1 MSSIPFEKGGNL
13 IEHHSRTI
21 GRVRRIPCLA
31 ALLLCGPCL
40 ASPVVLDRN
49 GAYVAVESYAPN
61 IVRITIATDHA
72 TAATPPGYGFIAADD
87 PHGFAHTQDAHGDD
101 FRSSALQLHIDAPPP
116 PSAPSVGERY
126 FAPALPPV
134 GLEIRNA
141 RGETVLAMNGWQ
153 MAPHTVNGEHTF
165 QVGASFAA
173 TAGEHFYGLGQNQDG
188 ILDLRGRTIDCKHFY
203 DNPHGETVCIPLM
216 VSSVGYAVVW
226 DNPSDTH
233 VYPGVNG
240 HTLWQS
246 EVGER
251 VSFFVIVGDDADAL
265 YSGYAKL
272 TGRTPIPPKAAFG
285 LIQSKARYA
294 SQQEILD
301 VAHTYRSKGY
311 PLDIMVLDWFYWT
324 RMGQLDI
331 DPAQFPDPDG
341 MNRDLHTLGIR
352 SLISVWPRFER
363 DSRYFNELDA
373 KGYFLEDRD
382 GKTQDGLPFRSDR
395 AGALIDATNPLALDW
410 FFDHVRDNI
419 LAHGFDYL
427 WLDET
432 EPDLVPDGF
441 FFKIGSGDRYHNVFP
456 LLYIDGMSQRFRR
469 YRPDKRVL
477 ILARAAYLGSQRTG
491 AIFWSSDIDPSW
503 EALEHQIPTGLNMT
517 ASGIAYW
524 GNDIGG
530 WQPLPQN
537 SAATHPPL
545 IDPAG
550 ARDVVGQ
557 DDDYPELFTR
567 WFEYGTFL
575 PILRIHGER
584 KHTEIWAYGPQAEA
598 ILARYDRLR
607 YRLIPYIYSLARHT
621 FDSGAPFMR
630 ALWMDFP
637 GDPKVANIGN
647 EYMFGP
653 DFLVAP
659 VTRQGQ
665 TRKQVY
671 LPAGADWYD
680 YWTNTRETGGRTITV
695 DAPIDRIP
703 VFVRAG
709 SILPLGAVVP
719 STATPQ
725 AIERIKV
732 YPGRDADFDLYD
744 DDGVSYGYQHGGGRV
759 THLHWDDAAHRLTAS
774 GSDKILRR
782 PVKAL
787 LEVVGPS

>member
-1 MSSIPFEKGGNL
+1 VIGNR
-13 IEHHSRTI
+13 HRAV
-21 GRVRRIPCLA
+21 GPANRILCLA

-40 ASPVVLDRN
+40 ASPLVLNRN
-49 GAYVAVESYAPN
+49 GAYVAVESLAPN
-61 IVRITIATDHA
+61 IVRITIATDYGSA
-72 TAATPPGYGFIAADD
+72 TAPPGYGFIAGEDS
-87 PHGFAHTQDAHGDD
+87 HGWVHTEDAGGDD
-101 FRSSALQLHIDAPPP
+101 FRSSAMRLHVGQQPLPG
-116 PSAPSVGERY
+116 APSPGERY

-134 GLEIRNA
+134 ALEVRNT
-141 RGETVLAMNGWQ
+141 RGETVLTMTGWQ
-153 MAPHTVNGEHTF
+153 MAPHLINGEQTF

-173 TAGEHFYGLGQNQDG
+173 PADEHFYGLGQNQRG
-188 ILDLRGRTIDCKHFY
+188 ILDLRGRTLDCKHFY
-203 DNPHGETVCIPLM
+203 DEPHGETVCIPFM
-216 VSSVGYAVVW
+216 VSSRGYGIVW

-240 HTLWQS
+240 RTLWQS

-251 VSFFVIVGDDADAL
+251 VSFFVILGNSADAL
-265 YSGYAKL
+265 YAGYARL
-272 TGRTPIPPKAAFG
+272 TGRTPLPPKAAFG

-294 SQQEILD
+294 SQQEVLD
-301 VAHTYRSKGY
+301 VAHTYRRKGY
-311 PLDIMVLDWFYWT
+311 PLDIMVTDWFYWT

-331 DPAQFPDPDG
+331 DPAQFPDPDA
-341 MNRDLHTLGIR
+341 MNRDLHALGIR
-352 SLISVWPRFER
+352 SMISVWPRFER

-382 GKTQDGLPFRSDR
+382 GKTQDGLPFRADR
-395 AGALIDATNPLALDW
+395 AGALIDATNGQALEW
-410 FFDHVRDNI
+410 FFTHVRDNI
-419 LAHGFDYL
+419 LSHGFDYL

-432 EPDLVPDGF
+432 EPDLVPDGL

-456 LLYIDGMSQRFRR
+456 LLYVDGMSRR
-469 YRPDKRVL
+469 IRGYRPDRRVL

-503 EALEHQIPTGLNMT
+503 EALRRQIPTGLNMT

-530 WQPLPQN
+530 WQPLPQT
-537 SAATHPPL
+537 SSATHPPL
-545 IDPAG
+545 IDPSD
-550 ARDVVGQ
+550 ARDVVGH

-575 PILRIHGER
+575 PTLRVHGER
-584 KHTEIWAYGPQAEA
+584 KHTEIWAYGRQAEA

-607 YRLIPYIYSLARHT
+607 YQLIPYIYSLARHT
-621 FDSGAPFMR
+621 YESGAPFMR

-637 GDPKVANIGN
+637 GDPKVADIGD

-659 VTRQGQ
+659 VTSQGQ

-680 YWTNTRETGGRTITV
+680 YWTHTRIPGGRTVTV

-725 AIERIKV
+725 AIERIRV
-732 YPGRDADFDLYD
+732 YPGRDANFDLYD
-744 DDGVSYGYQHGGGRV
+744 DDGVSYDYEHGGGRL
-759 THLHWDDAAHRLTAS
+759 THLHWDDAAHHLTVS
-774 GSDKILRR
+774 GSGKILRR
-782 PVKAL
+782 PVSDL
-787 LEVVGPS
+787 LEVVSAR

>member
-1 MSSIPFEKGGNL
+1 MIGNR
-13 IEHHSRTI
+13 HRAV
-21 GRVRRIPCLA
+21 GPANRILCLA

-40 ASPVVLDRN
+40 ASPLVLNRN
-49 GAYVAVESYAPN
+49 GAYVAVESLAPN
-61 IVRITIATDHA
+61 IVRITLATDYGSA
-72 TAATPPGYGFIAADD
+72 TAPPGYGFIAGEDS
-87 PHGFAHTQDAHGDD
+87 HGWVHTEDAGGDD
-101 FRSSALQLHIDAPPP
+101 FRSSAMRLHVDQQPLPG
-116 PSAPSVGERY
+116 APSPGERY

-134 GLEIRNA
+134 ALEVRNT
-141 RGETVLAMNGWQ
+141 RGETVLTMTGWQ
-153 MAPHTVNGEHTF
+153 MAPHLINGEQTF

-173 TAGEHFYGLGQNQDG
+173 PADEHFYGLGQNQRG
-188 ILDLRGRTIDCKHFY
+188 ILDLRGRTLDCKHFY
-203 DNPHGETVCIPLM
+203 DEPHGETVCIPFM
-216 VSSVGYAVVW
+216 VSSRGYGIVW

-240 HTLWQS
+240 RALWQS

-251 VSFFVIVGDDADAL
+251 VSFFVILGNSADAL
-265 YSGYAKL
+265 YAGYARL
-272 TGRTPIPPKAAFG
+272 TGRTPLPPKAAFG

-294 SQQEILD
+294 SQQEVLD
-301 VAHTYRSKGY
+301 VAHTYRRKGY
-311 PLDIMVLDWFYWT
+311 PLDIMVTDWFYWT

-331 DPAQFPDPDG
+331 DPAQFPDPDA
-341 MNRDLHTLGIR
+341 MNRDLHALGIR
-352 SLISVWPRFER
+352 SMISVWPRFER

-382 GKTQDGLPFRSDR
+382 GKTQDGLPFRADR
-395 AGALIDATNPLALDW
+395 AGALIDATNGQALEW
-410 FFDHVRDNI
+410 FFTHVRDNI
-419 LAHGFDYL
+419 LSHGFDYL

-432 EPDLVPDGF
+432 EPDLVPDGL

-456 LLYIDGMSQRFRR
+456 LLYVDGMSRR
-469 YRPDKRVL
+469 IRGYRPDRRVL

-503 EALEHQIPTGLNMT
+503 EALRRQIPTGLNMT

-530 WQPLPQN
+530 WQPLPQT
-537 SAATHPPL
+537 SSATHPPL
-545 IDPAG
+545 IDPSD
-550 ARDVVGQ
+550 ARDVVGH

-575 PILRIHGER
+575 PTLRVHGER
-584 KHTEIWAYGPQAEA
+584 KHTEIWAYGRQAEA

-607 YRLIPYIYSLARHT
+607 YQLIPYIYSLARHT
-621 FDSGAPFMR
+621 YESGAPFMR

-637 GDPKVANIGN
+637 GDPKVADIGD

-659 VTRQGQ
+659 VTSQGQ

-680 YWTNTRETGGRTITV
+680 YWTHTRIPGGRTVTV

-725 AIERIKV
+725 AIERIRV
-732 YPGRDADFDLYD
+732 YPGRDANFDLYD
-744 DDGVSYGYQHGGGRV
+744 DDGVSYDYEHGGGRL
-759 THLHWDDAAHRLTAS
+759 THLHWDDAAHHLTVS
-774 GSDKILRR
+774 GSGKILRR
-782 PVKAL
+782 PVSDL
-787 LEVVGPS
+787 LEVVSAR

>member
-1 MSSIPFEKGGNL
+1 MIGNRL
-13 IEHHSRTI
+13 WAIRAAYRTL
-21 GRVRRIPCLA
+21 GVT

-40 ASPVVLDRN
+40 ASPVVLSRS
-49 GAYVAVESYAPN
+49 GAYVAVEAYAPN
-61 IVRITIATDHA
+61 IVRVTIATDYGTA
-72 TAATPPGYGFIAADD
+72 TAPPGYGFVADAD
-87 PHGFAHTQDAHGDD
+87 PHALTHTEGSGGDD
-101 FRSSALQLHIDAPPP
+101 FRSSALRLHVDPQSLPG
-116 PSAPSVGERY
+116 APSPGERY
-126 FAPALPPV
+126 FAPALPSV
-134 GLEIRNA
+134 ALEVRNT
-141 RGETVLAMNGWQ
+141 RGETVLAMTGWQ
-153 MAPHTVNGEHTF
+153 MAPHIVNGEHTF
-165 QVGASFAA
+165 QIGATF
-173 TAGEHFYGLGQNQDG
+173 TAPADEHFYGLGQNQRG

-203 DNPHGETVCIPLM
+203 DEPHGETVCIPFM
-216 VSSVGYAVVW
+216 VSSRGYGIVW

-240 HTLWQS
+240 RTLWQS

-251 VSFFVIVGDDADAL
+251 VSFFVIVGDRADAL
-265 YSGYAKL
+265 YAGYAGL
-272 TGRTPIPPKAAFG
+272 TGRTPLPPKAAFG

-301 VAHTYRSKGY
+301 VAHTYRRKGY
-311 PLDIMVLDWFYWT
+311 PLDILVTDWFYWT

-331 DPAQFPDPDG
+331 DPAQFPDPDA
-341 MNRDLHTLGIR
+341 MNRDLHALGIR
-352 SLISVWPRFER
+352 SMISVWPRFER
-363 DSRYFNELDA
+363 DSRYFDELDA
-373 KGYFLEDRD
+373 KGYFLHDKD
-382 GKTQDGLPFRSDR
+382 GRTQDGLPFRADR
-395 AGALIDATNPLALDW
+395 AGALIDATNNQALEW
-410 FFDHVRDNI
+410 FFTHVRDNI
-419 LAHGFDYL
+419 LSHGYDYL

-432 EPDLVPDGF
+432 EPDLVPDGL

-456 LLYIDGMSQRFRR
+456 LLYIDGMSRR
-469 YRPDKRVL
+469 IRGYRPDKRVL

-503 EALEHQIPTGLNMT
+503 EALRRQIPTGLDMT

-530 WQPLPQN
+530 WQPLPRTS
-537 SAATHPPL
+537 SATYPPL
-545 IDPAG
+545 IDPSE
-550 ARDVVGQ
+550 ARDVVGH

-575 PILRIHGER
+575 PILRIHGQR
-584 KHTEIWAYGPQAEA
+584 KHTEIWAYGRQAEA

-607 YRLIPYIYSLARHT
+607 YQLIPYIYSLARHT
-621 FDSGAPFMR
+621 YESGAPFMR

-637 GDPKVANIGN
+637 GDPKVADIGD

-659 VTRQGQ
+659 VASQGQ

-680 YWTNTRETGGRTITV
+680 YWTDIRVSGGRTITV

-709 SILPLGAVVP
+709 SILPLGAAVP

-725 AIERIKV
+725 AIERIRV
-732 YPGRDADFDLYD
+732 YPGRDAQFDLYD
-744 DDGVSYGYQHGGGRV
+744 DDGVSYAYEHGGGRL
-759 THLHWDDAAHRLTAS
+759 THLHWNDATHELTAS
-774 GSDKILRR
+774 GSNRILRR
-782 PVKAL
+782 PVSGL
-787 LEVVGPS
+787 LEVVGAH

>member
-1 MSSIPFEKGGNL
+1 VSL
-13 IEHHSRTI
+13 T
-21 GRVRRIPCLA
+21 GRIACMTSLM
-31 ALLLCGPCL
+31 LWGSCL
-40 ASPVVLDRN
+40 ASPVVVSRN
-49 GAYVAVESYAPN
+49 GAYVAIESYAPN
-61 IVRITIATDHA
+61 IVRITIATDYP
-72 TAATPPGYGFIAADD
+72 TAAAPPGYGFIGVAE
-87 PHGFAHTQDAHGDD
+87 PHGLVHTQDVGGDD
-101 FRSSALQLHIDAPPP
+101 FRSNALQLHIDAPPP
-116 PSAPSVGERY
+116 AAAPSVGERY

-134 GLEIRNA
+134 ALEIKNA
-141 RGETVLAMNGWQ
+141 GGETVLAMTGWQ
-153 MAPHTVNGEHTF
+153 KAPHTVNGERTF

-173 TAGEHFYGLGQNQDG
+173 PADEHFHGLGQNQEG

-203 DNPHGETVCIPLM
+203 DDPHGETVCVPFM
-216 VSSVGYAVVW
+216 VSSRGYGIVW

-246 EVGER
+246 QVGER
-251 VSFFVIVGDDADAL
+251 VSFFVIIAGDSDAL
-265 YSGYAKL
+265 YTGYAKL
-272 TGRTPIPPKAAFG
+272 TGRTPIPPRAAFG

-294 SQQEILD
+294 SQQEVLD
-301 VAHTYRSKGY
+301 VAHTYRRKGY
-311 PLDIMVLDWFYWT
+311 PLDIMVIDWFYWT

-331 DPAQFPDPDG
+331 DPASFPDPDA
-341 MNRDLHTLGIR
+341 MNRDLHALGMR

-373 KGYFLEDRD
+373 KGYFLKD
-382 GKTQDGLPFRSDR
+382 GDGRTQDGLPFRSDR

-410 FFDHVRDNI
+410 LFSHVRDNI

-441 FFKIGSGDRYHNVFP
+441 FFRIGSGDRYHNLFP
-456 LLYIDGMSQRFRR
+456 LLYVDGVTQRLRR
-469 YRPDKRVL
+469 YRPDRRVL

-503 EALEHQIPTGLNMT
+503 EALRHQIPTGLNMT

-530 WQPLPQN
+530 WQPLPP
-537 SAATHPPL
+537 H
-545 IDPAG
+545 
-550 ARDVVGQ
+550 

-575 PILRIHGER
+575 PTLRIHGER

-607 YRLIPYIYSLARHT
+607 YRLIPYLYSLAWHT
-621 FDSGAPFMR
+621 WRTGAPFMR

-637 GDPKVANIGN
+637 HDPTAAATGN

-659 VTRQGQ
+659 VTSQGQ
-665 TRKQVY
+665 VRKRVY
-671 LPAGADWYD
+671 LPAGTDWYD
-680 YWTNTRETGGRTITV
+680 YWSNARMSGGQTISV
-695 DAPIDRIP
+695 EAPIDRIP

-709 SILPLGAVVP
+709 SILPLGAMVP

-725 AIERIKV
+725 AVEQIKV

-744 DDGVSYGYQHGGGRV
+744 DDGVSYSYQHGGGRV
-759 THLHWDDAAHRLTAS
+759 THLHWDDAARSLTAS
-774 GSDKILRR
+774 GSGGILRR
-782 PVKAL
+782 PAKAL
-787 LEVVGPS
+787 LQVVSTP

>member
-1 MSSIPFEKGGNL
+1 LIGNRHRASGL
-13 IEHHSRTI
+13 ASRI
-21 GRVRRIPCLA
+21 LCLA
-31 ALLLCGPCL
+31 ALLLCGSCF
-40 ASPVVLDRN
+40 AAPVVLNRN
-49 GAYVAVESYAPN
+49 GAYVAIESYAPN
-61 IVRITIATDHA
+61 IVRVTIATDYA
-72 TAATPPGYGFIAADD
+72 TAAGAPGYGVIAGAD
-87 PHGFAHTQDAHGDD
+87 PHGLQHSQNASGDD
-101 FRSSALQLHIDAPPP
+101 FRSSALRLHLDPSPPP
-116 PSAPSVGERY
+116 AAPSVGERY
-126 FAPALPPV
+126 FAPALPAV
-134 GLEIRNA
+134 SLQIENA
-141 RGETVLAMNGWQ
+141 RGDTVLAMNGWQ
-153 MAPHTVNGEHTF
+153 MAPHVVNGEHTF
-165 QVGASFAA
+165 QVGASFVAPA
-173 TAGEHFYGLGQNQDG
+173 NEHFYGLGQNQDG
-188 ILDLRGRTIDCKHFY
+188 ILDLRGRTVDCKHFY
-203 DNPHGETVCIPLM
+203 DDPHGESVCVPFM
-216 VSSVGYAVVW
+216 VSSRGYGIVW

-251 VSFFVIVGDDADAL
+251 VSFFVILGEDADAL
-265 YSGYAKL
+265 YAGYAKL

-294 SQQEILD
+294 SQHEVLD
-301 VAHTYRSKGY
+301 VAHTYRRKGY
-311 PLDIMVLDWFYWT
+311 PLDIMVIDWFYWT

-331 DPAQFPDPDG
+331 DPAQFPDPDA
-341 MNRDLHTLGIR
+341 MNRDLHALGMR

-373 KGYFLEDRD
+373 KGYFLKDKD
-382 GKTQDGLPFRSDR
+382 GRTQDGLPFRSDR

-410 FFDHVRDNI
+410 FFSHVRDNI
-419 LAHGFDYL
+419 LSHGFDYL

-441 FFKIGSGDRYHNVFP
+441 FFKIGSGDRYYNVFP
-456 LLYIDGMSQRFRR
+456 LLYVAGMSQRLRG
-469 YRPDKRVL
+469 YRPRSRVL

-503 EALEHQIPTGLNMT
+503 EALRHQIPTGLNMT

-530 WQPLPQN
+530 WQPLPPT
-537 SAATHPPL
+537 SSATHPPL
-545 IDPAG
+545 VDPAD

-557 DDDYPELFTR
+557 DYDYPELFTR

-584 KHTEIWAYGPQAEA
+584 KHTEIWAYGRQAEA

-607 YRLIPYIYSLARHT
+607 YQLIPYIYSLARHT
-621 FDSGAPFMR
+621 YESGAPFMR

-637 GDPKVANIGN
+637 HDPRVANIGD

-659 VTRQGQ
+659 VTSQGQ

-680 YWTNTRETGGRTITV
+680 YWTHARFPGGRTITV
-695 DAPIDRIP
+695 AAPIDRIP
-703 VFVRAG
+703 LFVRAG
-709 SILPLGAVVP
+709 SILPLGSAVP

-725 AIERIKV
+725 AIERIEV

-744 DDGVSYGYQHGGGRV
+744 DDGVSYDYQHGGGRV
-759 THLHWDDAAHRLTAS
+759 TRLHWDDAAHRLSAS
-774 GSDKILRR
+774 GSGRILQR
-782 PVKAL
+782 PVKEL
-787 LEVVGPS
+787 LQIVGPH

>member
-1 MSSIPFEKGGNL
+1 VIGNR
-13 IEHHSRTI
+13 HRAV
-21 GRVRRIPCLA
+21 GPANRILCLA

-40 ASPVVLDRN
+40 ASPLVLNRN
-49 GAYVAVESYAPN
+49 GAYVAVESLAPN
-61 IVRITIATDHA
+61 IVRITIATDYGSA
-72 TAATPPGYGFIAADD
+72 TAPPGYGFIAGEDS
-87 PHGFAHTQDAHGDD
+87 HGWVHTEDAGGDD
-101 FRSSALQLHIDAPPP
+101 FRSSAMRLHVDQQPLPG
-116 PSAPSVGERY
+116 APSPGERY

-134 GLEIRNA
+134 ALEVRNT
-141 RGETVLAMNGWQ
+141 RGETVLTMTGWQ
-153 MAPHTVNGEHTF
+153 MAPHLINGEQTF

-173 TAGEHFYGLGQNQDG
+173 PADEHFYGLGQNQRG
-188 ILDLRGRTIDCKHFY
+188 ILDLRGRTLDCKHFY
-203 DNPHGETVCIPLM
+203 DEPHGETVCIPFM
-216 VSSVGYAVVW
+216 VSSRGYGIVW

-240 HTLWQS
+240 RALWQS

-251 VSFFVIVGDDADAL
+251 VSFFVILGNSADAL
-265 YSGYAKL
+265 YAGYARL
-272 TGRTPIPPKAAFG
+272 TGRTPLPPKAAFG

-294 SQQEILD
+294 SQQEVLD
-301 VAHTYRSKGY
+301 VAHTYRRKGY
-311 PLDIMVLDWFYWT
+311 PLDIMVTDWFYWT

-331 DPAQFPDPDG
+331 DPAQFPDPDA
-341 MNRDLHTLGIR
+341 MNRDLHALGIR
-352 SLISVWPRFER
+352 SMISVWPRFER

-382 GKTQDGLPFRSDR
+382 GKTQDGLPFRADR
-395 AGALIDATNPLALDW
+395 AGALIDATNGQALEW
-410 FFDHVRDNI
+410 FFTHVRDNI
-419 LAHGFDYL
+419 LSHGFDYL

-432 EPDLVPDGF
+432 EPDLVPDGL

-456 LLYIDGMSQRFRR
+456 LLYVDGMSRR
-469 YRPDKRVL
+469 IRGYRPDRRVL

-503 EALEHQIPTGLNMT
+503 EALRRQIPTGLNMT

-530 WQPLPQN
+530 WQPLPQT
-537 SAATHPPL
+537 SSATHPPL
-545 IDPAG
+545 IDPSD
-550 ARDVVGQ
+550 ARDVVGH

-575 PILRIHGER
+575 PTLRVHGER
-584 KHTEIWAYGPQAEA
+584 KHTEIWAYGRQAEA

-607 YRLIPYIYSLARHT
+607 YQLIPYIYSLARHT
-621 FDSGAPFMR
+621 YESGAPFMR

-637 GDPKVANIGN
+637 GDPKVADIGD

-659 VTRQGQ
+659 VTSQGQ

-680 YWTNTRETGGRTITV
+680 YWTHTRIPGGRTVTV

-725 AIERIKV
+725 AIERIRV
-732 YPGRDADFDLYD
+732 YPGRDANFDLYD
-744 DDGVSYGYQHGGGRV
+744 DDGVSYDYEHGGGRL
-759 THLHWDDAAHRLTAS
+759 THLHWDDAAHHLTVS
-774 GSDKILRR
+774 GSGKILRR
-782 PVKAL
+782 PVSDL
-787 LEVVGPS
+787 LEVVSAR

>member
-1 MSSIPFEKGGNL
+1 VIGN
-13 IEHHSRTI
+13 HHRAV
-21 GRVRRIPCLA
+21 GPANRILCLA

-40 ASPVVLDRN
+40 ASPLVLNRN
-49 GAYVAVESYAPN
+49 GAYVAVESLAPN
-61 IVRITIATDHA
+61 IVRITIATDYGSA
-72 TAATPPGYGFIAADD
+72 TAPPGYGFIAGEDS
-87 PHGFAHTQDAHGDD
+87 HGWVHTEDAGGDD
-101 FRSSALQLHIDAPPP
+101 FRSSAMRLHVGQQPLPG
-116 PSAPSVGERY
+116 APSPGERY

-134 GLEIRNA
+134 ALEVRNT
-141 RGETVLAMNGWQ
+141 RGETVLTMTGWQ
-153 MAPHTVNGEHTF
+153 MAPHLINGEQTF

-173 TAGEHFYGLGQNQDG
+173 PADEHFYGLGQNQRG
-188 ILDLRGRTIDCKHFY
+188 ILDLRGRTLDCKHFY
-203 DNPHGETVCIPLM
+203 DEPHGETVCIPFM
-216 VSSVGYAVVW
+216 VSSRGYGIVW

-240 HTLWQS
+240 RTLWQS

-251 VSFFVIVGDDADAL
+251 VSFFVILGNSADAL
-265 YSGYAKL
+265 YAGYARL
-272 TGRTPIPPKAAFG
+272 TGRTPLPPKAAFG

-294 SQQEILD
+294 SQQEVLD
-301 VAHTYRSKGY
+301 VAHTYRRKGY
-311 PLDIMVLDWFYWT
+311 PLDIMVTDWFYWT

-331 DPAQFPDPDG
+331 DPAQFPDPDA
-341 MNRDLHTLGIR
+341 MNRDLHALGIR
-352 SLISVWPRFER
+352 SMISVWPRFER

-382 GKTQDGLPFRSDR
+382 GKTQDGLPFRADR
-395 AGALIDATNPLALDW
+395 AGALIDATNGQALEW
-410 FFDHVRDNI
+410 FFTHVRDNI
-419 LAHGFDYL
+419 LSHGFDYL

-432 EPDLVPDGF
+432 EPDLVPDGL

-456 LLYIDGMSQRFRR
+456 LLYVDGMSRR
-469 YRPDKRVL
+469 IRGYRPDRRVL

-503 EALEHQIPTGLNMT
+503 EALRRQIPTGLNMT

-530 WQPLPQN
+530 WQPLPQT
-537 SAATHPPL
+537 SSATHPPL
-545 IDPAG
+545 TDPSD
-550 ARDVVGQ
+550 ARDVVGH

-575 PILRIHGER
+575 PTLRVHGER
-584 KHTEIWAYGPQAEA
+584 KHTEIWAYGRQAEA

-607 YRLIPYIYSLARHT
+607 YQLIPYIYSLARHT
-621 FDSGAPFMR
+621 YESGAPFMR

-637 GDPKVANIGN
+637 GDPKVADIGD

-659 VTRQGQ
+659 VTSQGQ

-680 YWTNTRETGGRTITV
+680 YWTHTRIPGGRTVTV

-725 AIERIKV
+725 AIERIRV
-732 YPGRDADFDLYD
+732 YPGRDANFDLYD
-744 DDGVSYGYQHGGGRV
+744 DDGVSYDYEHGGGRL
-759 THLHWDDAAHRLTAS
+759 THLHWDDAAHHLTVS
-774 GSDKILRR
+774 GSGKILRR
-782 PVKAL
+782 PVSDL
-787 LEVVGPS
+787 LEVVSAR

>member
-1 MSSIPFEKGGNL
+1 VIGNR
-13 IEHHSRTI
+13 HRAV
-21 GRVRRIPCLA
+21 GPANRILCLA

-40 ASPVVLDRN
+40 ASPLVLNRN
-49 GAYVAVESYAPN
+49 GAYVAVESLAPN
-61 IVRITIATDHA
+61 IVRITIATDYGSA
-72 TAATPPGYGFIAADD
+72 TAPPGYGFIAGEDS
-87 PHGFAHTQDAHGDD
+87 HGWVHTEDAGGDD
-101 FRSSALQLHIDAPPP
+101 FRSSAMRLHVGQQPLPG
-116 PSAPSVGERY
+116 APSPGERY

-134 GLEIRNA
+134 ALEVRNT
-141 RGETVLAMNGWQ
+141 RGETVLTMTGWQ
-153 MAPHTVNGEHTF
+153 MAPHLINGEQTF

-173 TAGEHFYGLGQNQDG
+173 PADEHFYGLGQNQRG
-188 ILDLRGRTIDCKHFY
+188 ILDLRGRTLDCKHFY
-203 DNPHGETVCIPLM
+203 DEPHGETVCIPFM
-216 VSSVGYAVVW
+216 VSSRGYGIVW

-240 HTLWQS
+240 RTLWQS

-251 VSFFVIVGDDADAL
+251 VSFFVILGNSADAL
-265 YSGYAKL
+265 YAGYARL
-272 TGRTPIPPKAAFG
+272 TGRTPLPPKAAFG

-294 SQQEILD
+294 SQQEVLD
-301 VAHTYRSKGY
+301 VAHTYRRKGY
-311 PLDIMVLDWFYWT
+311 PLDIMVTDWFYWT

-331 DPAQFPDPDG
+331 DPAQFPDPDA
-341 MNRDLHTLGIR
+341 MNRDLHALGIR
-352 SLISVWPRFER
+352 SMISVWPRFER

-382 GKTQDGLPFRSDR
+382 GKTQDGLPFRADR
-395 AGALIDATNPLALDW
+395 AGALIDATNGQALEW
-410 FFDHVRDNI
+410 FFTHVRDNI
-419 LAHGFDYL
+419 LSHGFDYL

-432 EPDLVPDGF
+432 EPDLVPDGL

-456 LLYIDGMSQRFRR
+456 LLYVDGMSRR
-469 YRPDKRVL
+469 IRGYRPDRRVL

-503 EALEHQIPTGLNMT
+503 EALRRQIPTGLNMT

-530 WQPLPQN
+530 WQPLPQT
-537 SAATHPPL
+537 SSATHPPL
-545 IDPAG
+545 TDPSD
-550 ARDVVGQ
+550 ARDVVGH

-575 PILRIHGER
+575 PTLRVHGER
-584 KHTEIWAYGPQAEA
+584 KHTEIWAYGRQAEA

-607 YRLIPYIYSLARHT
+607 YQLIPYIYSLARHT
-621 FDSGAPFMR
+621 YESGAPFMR

-637 GDPKVANIGN
+637 GDPKVADIGD

-659 VTRQGQ
+659 VTSQGQ

-680 YWTNTRETGGRTITV
+680 YWTHTRIPGGRTVTV

-725 AIERIKV
+725 AIERIRV
-732 YPGRDADFDLYD
+732 YPGRDANFDLYD
-744 DDGVSYGYQHGGGRV
+744 DDGVSYDYEHGGGRL
-759 THLHWDDAAHRLTAS
+759 THLHWDDAAHHLTVS
-774 GSDKILRR
+774 GSGKILRR
-782 PVKAL
+782 PVSDL
-787 LEVVGPS
+787 LEVVSAR

>member
-1 MSSIPFEKGGNL
+1 VIGN
-13 IEHHSRTI
+13 HHRAV
-21 GRVRRIPCLA
+21 GPANRILCLA

-40 ASPVVLDRN
+40 ASPLVLNRN
-49 GAYVAVESYAPN
+49 GAYVAVESLAPN
-61 IVRITIATDHA
+61 IVRITIATDYGSA
-72 TAATPPGYGFIAADD
+72 TAPPGYGFIAGEDS
-87 PHGFAHTQDAHGDD
+87 HGWVHTEDAGGDD
-101 FRSSALQLHIDAPPP
+101 FRSSAMRLHVGQQPLPG
-116 PSAPSVGERY
+116 APSPGERY

-134 GLEIRNA
+134 ALEVRNT
-141 RGETVLAMNGWQ
+141 RGETVLTMTGWQ
-153 MAPHTVNGEHTF
+153 MAPHLINGEQTF

-173 TAGEHFYGLGQNQDG
+173 PADEHFYGLGQNQRG
-188 ILDLRGRTIDCKHFY
+188 ILDLRGRTLDCKHFY
-203 DNPHGETVCIPLM
+203 DEPHGETVCIPFM
-216 VSSVGYAVVW
+216 VSSRGYGIVW

-240 HTLWQS
+240 RTLWQS

-251 VSFFVIVGDDADAL
+251 VSFFVILGNSADAL
-265 YSGYAKL
+265 YAGYARL
-272 TGRTPIPPKAAFG
+272 TGRTPLPPKAAFG

-294 SQQEILD
+294 SQQEVLD
-301 VAHTYRSKGY
+301 VAHTYRRKGY
-311 PLDIMVLDWFYWT
+311 PLDIMVTDWFYWT

-331 DPAQFPDPDG
+331 DPAQFPDPDA
-341 MNRDLHTLGIR
+341 MNRDLHALGIR
-352 SLISVWPRFER
+352 SMISVWPRFER

-382 GKTQDGLPFRSDR
+382 GKTQDGLPFRADR
-395 AGALIDATNPLALDW
+395 AGALIDATNGQALEW
-410 FFDHVRDNI
+410 FFTHVRDNI
-419 LAHGFDYL
+419 LSHGFDYL

-432 EPDLVPDGF
+432 EPDLVPDGL

-456 LLYIDGMSQRFRR
+456 LLYVDGMSRR
-469 YRPDKRVL
+469 IRGYRPDRRVL

-503 EALEHQIPTGLNMT
+503 EALRRQIPTGLNMT

-530 WQPLPQN
+530 WQPLPQT
-537 SAATHPPL
+537 SSATHPPL
-545 IDPAG
+545 IDPSD
-550 ARDVVGQ
+550 ARDVVGH

-575 PILRIHGER
+575 PTLRVHGER
-584 KHTEIWAYGPQAEA
+584 KHTEIWAYGRQAEA

-607 YRLIPYIYSLARHT
+607 YQLIPYIYSLARHT
-621 FDSGAPFMR
+621 YESGAPFMR

-637 GDPKVANIGN
+637 GDPKVADIGD

-659 VTRQGQ
+659 VTSQGQ

-680 YWTNTRETGGRTITV
+680 YWTHTRIPGGRTVTV

-725 AIERIKV
+725 AIERIRV
-732 YPGRDADFDLYD
+732 YPGRDANFDLYD
-744 DDGVSYGYQHGGGRV
+744 DDGVSYDYEHGGGRL
-759 THLHWDDAAHRLTAS
+759 THLHWDDAAHHLTVS
-774 GSDKILRR
+774 GSGKILRR
-782 PVKAL
+782 PVSDL
-787 LEVVGPS
+787 LEVVSAR

>member
-1 MSSIPFEKGGNL
+1 LVGNHL
-13 IEHHSRTI
+13 RAVGSASRI
-21 GRVRRIPCLA
+21 ACLA
-31 ALLLCGPCL
+31 ALLSCGPCL
-40 ASPVVLDRN
+40 AAPVVLERN
-49 GAYVAVESYAPN
+49 GAYVGVESYGPN
-61 IVRITIATDHA
+61 IVRITLATSYA
-72 TAATPPGYGFIAADD
+72 TAAAPPGYGFVAPSEAR
-87 PHGFAHTQDAHGDD
+87 GLEHTEAGGSDD
-101 FRSSALQLHIDAPPP
+101 FLSSGLRLHVDAPPRP
-116 PSAPSVGERY
+116 EAPSSGERY
-126 FAPALPPV
+126 FAPSLPPV
-134 GLEIRNA
+134 TLEIRNA
-141 RGETVLAMNGWQ
+141 HGATVLAMTGWQ
-153 MAPHTVNGEHTF
+153 MAPHIVSSERTF
-165 QVGASFAA
+165 QVGASFQAPA
-173 TAGEHFYGLGQNQDG
+173 DEHFYGLGQNQEG

-203 DNPHGETVCIPLM
+203 DDPHGETVCVPFM
-216 VSSVGYAVVW
+216 VSSRGYGIVW

-240 HTLWQS
+240 RTLWQS
-246 EVGER
+246 KVGER

-265 YSGYAKL
+265 YAGYARL
-272 TGRTPIPPKAAFG
+272 TGRTPLPPKAAFG

-294 SQQEILD
+294 SQQEVLD
-301 VAHTYRSKGY
+301 VAHTYRRKGY
-311 PLDIMVLDWFYWT
+311 PLDIMVIDWFYWT

-331 DPAQFPDPDG
+331 DAAQFPDPDA
-341 MNRDLHTLGIR
+341 MNRDLHALGIR

-363 DSRYFNELDA
+363 DSRYFDELDA
-373 KGYFLEDRD
+373 KGYFLADKD

-395 AGALIDATNPLALDW
+395 AGALIDATNPRALDW
-410 FFDHVRDNI
+410 FFAHVRDNI
-419 LAHGFDYL
+419 LSHGFDYL

-456 LLYIDGMSQRFRR
+456 LLYIDGMSRR
-469 YRPDKRVL
+469 VRSYRPDRRVL

-503 EALEHQIPTGLNMT
+503 EALRRQVPTGLNVT

-530 WQPLPQN
+530 WQPLPKTS
-537 SAATHPPL
+537 SARHPPL
-545 IDPAG
+545 LDPSD
-550 ARDVVGQ
+550 ARDVVGG

-575 PILRIHGER
+575 PTLRVHGER
-584 KHTEIWAYGPQAEA
+584 KHTEIWAYGRQAEA

-607 YRLIPYIYSLARHT
+607 YQLIPYIYSLARRT
-621 FDSGAPFMR
+621 YDSGAPFMR

-637 GDPKVANIGN
+637 SDPKVAGIGD
-647 EYMFGP
+647 EYMLGP

-659 VTRQGQ
+659 VTSQGQ

-680 YWTNTRETGGRTITV
+680 FWTNARMHGGRTVTV

-709 SILPLGAVVP
+709 SILPLGTAVP

-732 YPGRDADFDLYD
+732 YPGRDADFELYD
-744 DDGVSYGYQHGGGRV
+744 DDGVSYDYQRGGGRS
-759 THLHWDDAAHRLTAS
+759 THLHWDDTTHRLTAT
-774 GSDKILRR
+774 GGGKILRR
-782 PVKAL
+782 PVSAL
-787 LEVVGPS
+787 LEVEGSG

>member
-1 MSSIPFEKGGNL
+1 MAPAGHLACLAVLLFC
-13 IEHHSRTI
+13 SR
-21 GRVRRIPCLA
+21 CLA
-31 ALLLCGPCL
+31 A
-40 ASPVVLDRN
+40 PVVLSRN
-49 GAYVAVESYAPN
+49 GAFVAVEPYAAN
-61 IVRITIATDHA
+61 IVRITIATDYA
-72 TAATPPGYGFIAADD
+72 TAAAAPGYGFTAGADS
-87 PHGFAHTQDAHGDD
+87 HGFEHTVNAQGDD
-101 FRSSALQLHIDAPPP
+101 FRSGALQLHVDPQPLPGAPT
-116 PSAPSVGERY
+116 VGEHY
-126 FAPALPPV
+126 FAPSLPPV
-134 GLEIRNA
+134 TLEIRNA
-141 RGETVLAMNGWQ
+141 RGETVLAMTGWQ
-153 MAPHTVNGEHTF
+153 MAPHTVNGERTF

-173 TAGEHFYGLGQNQDG
+173 PRDEHFYGLGQNQEG

-203 DNPHGETVCIPLM
+203 DDPHGETVCVPFM
-216 VSSVGYAVVW
+216 VSSRGYGIVW
-226 DNPSDTH
+226 DNSSDTH

-251 VSFFVIVGDDADAL
+251 VSFFVIIGDDADAL
-265 YSGYAKL
+265 YSGYAEL

-294 SQQEILD
+294 SQQEVLA
-301 VAHTYRSKGY
+301 VARTYRRKGY
-311 PLDIMVLDWFYWT
+311 PLDIMVIDWFYWT

-331 DPAQFPDPDG
+331 DPASFPDPDA
-341 MNRDLHTLGIR
+341 MNRELHALGMR

-363 DSRYFNELDA
+363 DSRYFNELDS
-373 KGYFLEDRD
+373 KGFFLHDKD
-382 GKTQDGLPFRSDR
+382 GRTQDGLPFRSDR

-410 FFDHVRDNI
+410 FFSHVRDNI

-456 LLYIDGMSQRFRR
+456 LLYVGGMSQRLRH
-469 YRPDKRVL
+469 YRPTRRVL

-503 EALEHQIPTGLNMT
+503 EALRHQIPTGLDMT

-530 WQPLPQN
+530 WQPLPRTS
-537 SAATHPPL
+537 SAVQPPL
-545 IDPAG
+545 IDPTA
-550 ARDVVGQ
+550 ARDVVGG

-584 KHTEIWAYGPQAEA
+584 KHTEIWAYGPQAET

-607 YRLIPYIYSLARHT
+607 YQLIPYVYSLAWHT
-621 FDSGAPFMR
+621 YRTGAPFMR

-637 GDPKVANIGN
+637 RDPRVATIGN

-653 DFLVAP
+653 DLLVAP

-665 TRKQVY
+665 VRKRVY
-671 LPAGADWYD
+671 LPAGTDWYD
-680 YWTNTRETGGRTITV
+680 YWTNARVSGGRTILV

-709 SILPLGAVVP
+709 SILPLGTVVP
-719 STATPQ
+719 STATAQ
-725 AIERIKV
+725 SIERIKV
-732 YPGRDADFDLYD
+732 YPGRNTDFDLYD
-744 DDGVSYGYQHGGGRV
+744 DDGVSYDYQRGKGHM
-759 THLHWDDAAHRLTAS
+759 THLHWDDAAHRLSAS
-774 GSDKILRR
+774 GSGTNLPR
-782 PVKAL
+782 PVSDL
-787 LEVVGPS
+787 VEVVGTP

>member
-1 MSSIPFEKGGNL
+1 
-13 IEHHSRTI
+13 
-21 GRVRRIPCLA
+21 VA
-31 ALLLCGPCL
+31 LCGPCL
-40 ASPVVLDRN
+40 ASPIVLSRN

-61 IVRITIATDHA
+61 IVRITIATHRG
-72 TAATPPGYGFIAADD
+72 TAAAPPGYGFIASAQ
-87 PHGFAHTQDAHGDD
+87 PHGFVHAQGAGGDD
-101 FRSSALQLHIDAPPP
+101 FRSRALQVHVDAPPLP
-116 PSAPSVGERY
+116 ATPSAAERY

-134 GLEIRNA
+134 ALEIKTA
-141 RGETVLAMNGWQ
+141 SGESVLAMTGWQ
-153 MAPHTVNGEHTF
+153 MAPHTVNGERTF
-165 QVGASFAA
+165 QVGAVFSAPP
-173 TAGEHFYGLGQNQDG
+173 GEHFYGLGQNQDG
-188 ILDLRGRTIDCKHFY
+188 ILDLRGRMIDCKHFY
-203 DNPHGETVCIPLM
+203 DEPHGETVCVPFM
-216 VSSVGYAVVW
+216 VSSRGYGIVW

-240 HTLWQS
+240 RTLWQS

-251 VSFFVIVGDDADAL
+251 VSFFVIVGEAPDAL

-285 LIQSKARYA
+285 LVQSKARYA
-294 SQQEILD
+294 SQREVLD
-301 VAHTYRSKGY
+301 VAHTYRRKGY

-331 DPAQFPDPDG
+331 DTDSFPDPDA
-341 MNRDLHTLGIR
+341 MNRDLHALGMR

-363 DSRYFNELDA
+363 DSRYFNELDSR
-373 KGYFLEDRD
+373 GYFLQDKD

-410 FFDHVRDNI
+410 FFSHVRDNI

-441 FFKIGSGDRYHNVFP
+441 FFKLGSGDRYHNLFP
-456 LLYIDGMSQRFRR
+456 LLYVDGMSERFRR
-469 YRPDKRVL
+469 YRPDTRVL
-477 ILARAAYLGSQRTG
+477 ILARAAYLGSQRSG

-503 EALEHQIPTGLNMT
+503 EALRRQIPTGLNMT

-530 WQPLPQN
+530 WQPLPPT
-537 SAATHPPL
+537 STATRPLL

-550 ARDVVGQ
+550 ARDVVGH

-575 PILRIHGER
+575 PTLRIHGER
-584 KHTEIWAYGPQAEA
+584 THTEIWAYGPQAEA

-607 YRLIPYIYSLARHT
+607 YQLIPYIYSLAWHT
-621 FDSGAPFMR
+621 YRSGAPFMR
-630 ALWMDFP
+630 ALWMDF
-637 GDPKVANIGN
+637 GHDQRVANLGN
-647 EYMFGP
+647 EYMLGP
-653 DFLVAP
+653 AFLVAP
-659 VTRQGQ
+659 VTVQGQ
-665 TRKQVY
+665 TRKRVY

-680 YWTNTRETGGRTITV
+680 YWTDVRVSGGQTVSV

-725 AIERIKV
+725 TIERIKV
-732 YPGRDADFDLYD
+732 YPGHDADFDLYD
-744 DDGVSYGYQHGGGRV
+744 DDGVTYSYQRGGGRV
-759 THLHWDDAAHRLTAS
+759 THLHWDDAARRLTTS
-774 GSDKILRR
+774 GSGKILRG
-782 PVKAL
+782 PAKAL
-787 LEVVGPS
+787 LEVVSAP

>member
-1 MSSIPFEKGGNL
+1 VNL
-13 IEHHSRTI
+13 SLASRIT
-21 GRVRRIPCLA
+21 CLIA
-31 ALLLCGPCL
+31 VLSCGHCL
-40 ASPVVLDRN
+40 ASPVVVNRN
-49 GAYVAVESYAPN
+49 GAFVAVESYAPN
-61 IVRITIATDHA
+61 IVRITIATDSR
-72 TAATPPGYGFIAADD
+72 TAAAPPGYGFIASADR
-87 PHGFAHTQDAHGDD
+87 HGFEHTQDAGGDD
-101 FRSSALQLHIDAPPP
+101 FRSNALQVHIDAPPP
-116 PSAPSVGERY
+116 PGAPSVGDRY
-126 FAPALPPV
+126 FAPSLPPV
-134 GLEIRNA
+134 VLEVKNA
-141 RGETVLAMNGWQ
+141 VGETVLDMTGWQ
-153 MAPHTVNGEHTF
+153 MAPHTVNGERTF
-165 QVGASFAA
+165 QVGAAFVAPA
-173 TAGEHFYGLGQNQDG
+173 DEHFYGLGQNQDG

-203 DNPHGETVCIPLM
+203 DNPHGETVCVPFM
-216 VSSVGYAVVW
+216 VSSRGYGIVW

-240 HTLWQS
+240 RTLWQS

-251 VSFFVIVGDDADAL
+251 VSFFVIVGDGADAL
-265 YSGYAKL
+265 YTGYARL

-285 LIQSKARYA
+285 LVQSKARYE
-294 SQQEILD
+294 SQQEVLD
-301 VAHTYRSKGY
+301 VANTYRRKGY
-311 PLDIMVLDWFYWT
+311 PLDIMVIDWFYWT

-331 DPAQFPDPDG
+331 DPAQFPDPDA
-341 MNRDLHTLGIR
+341 MNRDLHALGIR

-373 KGYFLEDRD
+373 KGYFLHDKG

-410 FFDHVRDNI
+410 FFSHVRDNI

-441 FFKIGSGDRYHNVFP
+441 FFKIGSGDRYHNLFP
-456 LLYIDGMSQRFRR
+456 LLYVDGVSQRLRR
-469 YRPDKRVL
+469 YRPDRRVL

-491 AIFWSSDIDPSW
+491 AIFWSSDIEPSW
-503 EALEHQIPTGLNMT
+503 EALRHQIPTGLDMT

-530 WQPLPQN
+530 WQPLPPT
-537 SAATHPPL
+537 SSATHPPL
-545 IDPAG
+545 IDPSG
-550 ARDVVGQ
+550 ARDVVGH

-575 PILRIHGER
+575 PTLRIHGER
-584 KHTEIWAYGPQAEA
+584 KHTEIWAYGPQAEM

-607 YRLIPYIYSLARHT
+607 YRLIPYLYSLAWHT
-621 FDSGAPFMR
+621 YQTGAPFMR

-637 GDPKVANIGN
+637 HDPKVATIGN
-647 EYMFGP
+647 EYMLGP

-659 VTRQGQ
+659 VTTQGQ
-665 TRKQVY
+665 IRKQVY
-671 LPAGADWYD
+671 LPAGTDWYD
-680 YWTNTRETGGRTITV
+680 YWTNTRLSGGQTV
-695 DAPIDRIP
+695 TVAAPIDRIP

-725 AIERIKV
+725 AIERIEV

-744 DDGVSYGYQHGGGRV
+744 DDGISYSYERGGGRV
-759 THLHWDDAAHRLTAS
+759 THLHWDDAAHRLTSS
-774 GSDKILRR
+774 GSDRILRG
-782 PVKAL
+782 PVKSL
-787 LEVVGPS
+787 LEVVSARNALR